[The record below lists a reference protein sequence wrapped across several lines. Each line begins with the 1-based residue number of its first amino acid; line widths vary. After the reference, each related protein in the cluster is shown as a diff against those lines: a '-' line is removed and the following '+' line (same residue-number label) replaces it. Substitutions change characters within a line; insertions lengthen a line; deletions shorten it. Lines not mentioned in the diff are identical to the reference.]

1 MSEQDDML
9 AAELVMGLLAPDARR
24 EAERRE
30 GADAAFARRVAYWR
44 GRFADFDATAEP
56 VAPSG
61 DLWSAIERD
70 VRGAAPSADA
80 SRPGLVH
87 RLWNSLPV
95 LRLATAVSA
104 LAAVLALGWAFT
116 ALEKAQTLAARKPVY
131 VAILVSDTTREAG
144 AVVNAYAG
152 GKIEMIPLTD
162 INVPEGRVLE
172 IWTLWDRAVG
182 PRSVGLLP
190 RAQAMQLKVEQL
202 PPPTPGQLFEITLEP
217 AGGSPTGRPT
227 GPILYKGTA
236 SRAL

>member
-9 AAELVMGLLAPDARR
+9 AAELVLGLLSPEARQ
-24 EAERRE
+24 ETERRE
-30 GADAAFARRVAYWR
+30 MADVAFARRVAYWR
-44 GRFADFDATAEP
+44 GRFADFDTTAEP

-61 DLWSAIERD
+61 ELWNAIERD
-70 VRGAAPSADA
+70 VRGAAPAA
-80 SRPGLVH
+80 RRSRSGLVD
-87 RLWNSLPV
+87 RLWNSLPA
-95 LRLATAVSA
+95 LRMAAAASA
-104 LAAVLALGWAFT
+104 LAAVVAFGWAFT
-116 ALEKAQTLAARKPVY
+116 TLQEAQTLAARRPVY

-152 GKIEMIPLTD
+152 GKIEMIPLAD
-162 INVPEGRVLE
+162 INVPAGRVLE
-172 IWTLWDRAVG
+172 IWTLWDPAIG

-190 RAQAMQLKVEQL
+190 RAQATQLTVGQL
-202 PPPTPGQLFEITLEP
+202 PPPIPGQLFEITLEP